1 MLGYVNAR
9 IEGELCS
16 SGGVF
21 RDVHGLYFGLQKFNQ
36 FYTNLN
42 FKNLRVFHN
51 ILISK
56 RNTVYITRVYIHE
69 VVIEIKCVMLGC
81 NTVERGLDFIR
92 PIRPR

>member
-1 MLGYVNAR
+1 MRALKGNYVRPVVYLGMYM
-9 IEGELCS
+9 
-16 SGGVF
+16 
-21 RDVHGLYFGLQKFNQ
+21 D
-36 FYTNLN
+36 YTLACKSLINFIQIN

-69 VVIEIKCVMLGC
+69 VVMEIKCVMLGC